1 LLHINFESL
10 EFKVYAV
17 PIAKVIQEHNWG
29 VDVAQSGLVHG
40 EQEDY
45 MDILMN
51 DIQRRK
57 NQIKARRNASWG
69 GADHPP
75 PPPPVSSHVSQSRS
89 ALPRF
94 ARMCIYCVKL
104 NIVVFG
110 RSISFSLSN
119 KGQFIDCSADCLF
132 L

>member
-94 ARMCIYCVKL
+94 ACMWV
-104 NIVVFG
+104 
-110 RSISFSLSN
+110 
-119 KGQFIDCSADCLF
+119 CLVYI
-132 L
+132 LC